1 MKSTSIKIQVA
12 WVMLMLTSYVTRA
25 QNQLIVTLTNGQ
37 TDAFNVSDIRSVKF
51 ANNTMNLTENNGS
64 QSSWNIVDV
73 SQYAFPPFPGSIG
86 PSTASSSDQVII
98 FPNHISDN
106 LNVEFGSLRAGKISI
121 ELLDLNGKVLRTVF
135 EGTHQGKQTYTWTK
149 DLPSGYY
156 LCRII
161 SESKSITKPFVIQ

>member
-64 QSSWNIVDV
+64 QSSWNIATV
-73 SQYAFPPFPGSIG
+73 SQY
-86 PSTASSSDQVII
+86 
-98 FPNHISDN
+98 
-106 LNVEFGSLRAGKISI
+106 
-121 ELLDLNGKVLRTVF
+121 VF
-135 EGTHQGKQTYTWTK
+135 R
-149 DLPSGYY
+149 L
-156 LCRII
+156 
-161 SESKSITKPFVIQ
+161 

>member
-1 MKSTSIKIQVA
+1 MF
-12 WVMLMLTSYVTRA
+12 TSYVTRA

-37 TDAFNVSDIRSVKF
+37 TDAFNVSDIRSIKF
-51 ANNTMNLTENNGS
+51 VNNTMNLTENNGS

-73 SQYAFPPFPGSIG
+73 SQYAFSGISSIA
-86 PSTASSSDQVII
+86 STNVSTSDQVRI
-98 FPNHISDN
+98 FPNPVSDN
-106 LNVEFGSLRAGKISI
+106 LNVEYGSLRAGKISI
-121 ELLDLNGKVLRTVF
+121 ELLDLNGKVVRFVF
-135 EGTHQGKQTYTWTK
+135 EGSHQGKQTYTWTK

>member
-1 MKSTSIKIQVA
+1 MKSTSIKIQVVLA
-12 WVMLMLTSYVTRA
+12 MLMLTSYVSRA

-51 ANNTMNLTENNGS
+51 VNNSMSLTENNGS
-64 QSSWNIVDV
+64 QSSWNIDDV
-73 SQYAFPPFPGSIG
+73 SQYAFSGANSIASTTGS
-86 PSTASSSDQVII
+86 TSDQVRI
-98 FPNHISDN
+98 FPNPVSDN
-106 LNVEFGSLRAGKISI
+106 LNVEYGSLRAGKISI
-121 ELLDLNGKVLRTVF
+121 ELLDLNGKVLRNVF

-149 DLPSGYY
+149 DLPNGFY

>member
-1 MKSTSIKIQVA
+1 MKSTSIKIQA
-12 WVMLMLTSYVTRA
+12 ALAMLMLTSYVTRA

-64 QSSWNIVDV
+64 QSSWNIATV
-73 SQYAFPPFPGSIG
+73 SQYAFSVVSSLV
-86 PSTASSSDQVII
+86 STAESSSDRVRI
-98 FPNHISDN
+98 FPNPVSDN
-106 LNVEFGSLRAGKISI
+106 LNVEYGSLRAGKISI
-121 ELLDLNGKVLRTVF
+121 DLLDLNGKVVRTVF

-156 LCRII
+156 LCRIV
-161 SESKSITKPFVIQ
+161 SASKSITKPFFIQ

>member
-1 MKSTSIKIQVA
+1 MQFTLAI
-12 WVMLMLTSYVTRA
+12 LMFTSYVTRA

-37 TDAFNVSDIRSVKF
+37 TDAFNVSDIRSIKF
-51 ANNTMNLTENNGS
+51 VNNTMNLTENNGS

-73 SQYAFPPFPGSIG
+73 SQYAFSGISSIA
-86 PSTASSSDQVII
+86 STNVSTSDQVRI
-98 FPNHISDN
+98 FPNPVSDN
-106 LNVEFGSLRAGKISI
+106 LNVEYGSLRAGKISI
-121 ELLDLNGKVLRTVF
+121 ELLDLNGKVVRFVF
-135 EGTHQGKQTYTWTK
+135 EGSHQGKQTYTWTK